1 MLRQALVLLVVVV
14 IFGIL
19 VPWVRGFSFLQPW
32 VLAAYASMA
41 LLFVAPAAAGFWS
54 SEAPPDSTRA
64 VLGRLFALVGYAWGI
79 AVLMLVT
86 SLVTLNLANWG
97 GRLLMPP
104 QSLMASLLVFSL
116 AASTAVAALCA
127 VLALRWSAMAVK
139 SLLRA
144 FFLLLLL
151 VLAFGSRF
159 LPESWQIA
167 ISDYSTRR
175 AMTRLAWEAAVV
187 AAVAAAGLLW
197 GLVRRARA
205 RQQAL

>member
-1 MLRQALVLLVVVV
+1 
-14 IFGIL
+14 
-19 VPWVRGFSFLQPW
+19 
-32 VLAAYASMA
+32 MA